1 MANNRYL
8 DLSQY
13 KAPGIYF
20 EEYEGAPVTQVDTTI
35 LRLVPG
41 FSRKGIYN
49 KPILVN
55 SKNEAIQIFGD
66 IDPFLEKRGSFF
78 HRSLF
83 TALEAGPVLALALM
97 PVNNGTDLD
106 FPRDEVEYQ
115 SFSLDTKEK
124 NSKVSSALYS
134 AFFNKERFWELDLE
148 NFDGIIEFNA
158 TTSGKLLSVANLGT
172 KQVSLITRKTNV
184 KGFDITARKFFGQNN
199 VPDYLQDFDIL
210 NDYFLE
216 VIIIEG
222 DWNDYEKLSI
232 DPIYSKYFT
241 KDGLI
246 KSKLNDFLAEDGVDY
261 VQNYTGSVIP
271 DLIDGNGKNWSLD
284 AIMNQ
289 GITITGL
296 FTSINREVLENWEN
310 KADSVSDLDLVGHSL
325 INQTASGSAVK
336 ELDFL
341 SYKANFNTSKTYPSS
356 ENGEDLST
364 KVGNITLD
372 GVTLQSKAIEGYG
385 LLNNRLRIIKP
396 TDATQLA
403 TYNTLKQAAT
413 EKTAVFAGHNDT
425 TDTASEIYFGVVD
438 AYEINEVNSLGDNE
452 IVLYV
457 DLKNSG
463 KSAEAD
469 TVYTFDET
477 DLDANSINLTSYT
490 VYGAEVG
497 RQIYFKPKTSAST
510 GYYATISSLTL
521 DDPGDECAIVVT
533 GLPDTMTNLGI
544 GNSTHDVVVS
554 NLNPCQAINSGLT
567 WTVRYSAAPN
577 LTILDEAGTDY
588 LEVYSGSDLYKDI
601 ESGLIKNG
609 QVTGDTEYLKI
620 EKAQDS
626 VGIDIYN
633 VKFFTNESLS
643 INSATDAP
651 AEDATFTTPF
661 TTTDIV
667 QTVPIVTNSLSADT
681 KSVKITNANLGDTK
695 VGDYIATSI
704 TEGLTTK
711 YYAAKII
718 SMVSNGDGTKTV
730 TSAASITTFDV
741 SSVDNV
747 YILSAVEDFATNY
760 TFATLSGFTVNDYHL
775 PGNFLN
781 RQSQLEKI
789 IKVMG
794 PGTNIYKAL
803 ADNETMRFRYIVDT
817 FSGGVSAE
825 CYPKNLITRLAKDK
839 LRCLAIMNTPSWKE
853 LKESTD
859 PRFSDLPSE
868 VDPRP
873 PIKVQYIKEGGNL
886 SLGPSVR
893 FSLPSEENG
902 SRHCGF
908 FGTYPLVRYNK
919 KNIAVPPAAGISNR
933 FVSKHFDGTKFNAV
947 AGKYGGFS
955 VTGATGALEHDFTFE
970 DREFLA
976 ELGWNPIVW
985 RENQG
990 YVIFDNLMAY
1000 QEQLSAFNYLST
1012 RDLLITIE
1020 DGIDSILQS
1029 YLWDNNTDFLREEV
1043 SARLRAFLNQ
1053 VKVAGGLT
1061 DYKVT
1066 MTSANNTNETITAG
1080 FGIIDIDVEP
1090 TFPISKYLNRITVHN
1105 AGGVGELQ
1113 QSGFSG

>member
-1 MANNRYL
+1 MANNKYL

-13 KAPGIYF
+13 QAPGIYF
-20 EEYEGAPVTQVDTTI
+20 EEYEGSPVTQVDTTI

-49 KPILVN
+49 RPVLVRN
-55 SKNEAIQIFGD
+55 KNEAIQIFGD
-66 IDPFLEKRGSFF
+66 IDSFLEKRGSFF

-106 FPRDEVEYQ
+106 YPRDEVQYQ
-115 SFSLDTKEK
+115 SYSLDTGEA
-124 NSKVSSALYS
+124 NSKVSNSLYS
-134 AFFNKERFWELDLE
+134 AFFNKERFWELDVE

-158 TTSGKLLSVANLGT
+158 TTAGKLLSIANLGT
-172 KQVSLITRKTNV
+172 KKVSLLTRKTTV

-199 VPDYLQDFDIL
+199 VPDYLQEFDIL

-216 VIIIEG
+216 VIILEG

-261 VQNYTGSVIP
+261 IQSYTGSVIP

-284 AIMNQ
+284 ALMNQ

-310 KADSVSDLDLVGHSL
+310 KSASTSDLDLVGHSL
-325 INQTASGSAVK
+325 INMKASGTPVK
-336 ELDFL
+336 QLDFL
-341 SYKANFNTSKTYPSS
+341 SYKANFNTSKTYDSS
-356 ENGEDLST
+356 TASTDLEDA
-364 KVGNITLD
+364 VDNITLD
-372 GVTLQSKAIEGYG
+372 GVTLLSKATTNYG
-385 LLNNRLRIIKP
+385 ILNNRLKIVKP
-396 TDATQLA
+396 SSASQLA
-403 TYNTLKQAAT
+403 TYNTLKQAVI
-413 EKTAVFAGHNDT
+413 EKTAVFEGHNDT
-425 TDTASEIYFGVVD
+425 TGTPSKIHFGVVD
-438 AYEINEVNSLGDNE
+438 AYEINEVNSLGDSE
-452 IVLYV
+452 VVLYV

-463 KSAEAD
+463 KAAEAD
-469 TVYTFDET
+469 TVHTFDET
-477 DLDANSINLTSYT
+477 DLDANSINVTSYT
-490 VYGAEVG
+490 TYGMEVG

-510 GYYATISSLTL
+510 GYYATIATLTL
-521 DDPGDECAIVVT
+521 DDPGDECAITLT
-533 GLPDTMTNLGI
+533 GLPDTMTALGI
-544 GNSTHDVVVS
+544 GNTTHDVVVS
-554 NLNPCQAINSGLT
+554 NLNPLQALNTGIT
-567 WTVRYSAAPN
+567 WTVRYSAAPDI
-577 LTILDEAGTDY
+577 TILNETGTDT
-588 LEVYSGSDLYKDI
+588 LEVYAGSDLYKDI
-601 ESGLIKNG
+601 ASGLIKNG
-609 QVTGDTEYLKI
+609 QITGDDEYLKV
-620 EKAQDS
+620 ETAQDS
-626 VGIDIYN
+626 VGIDIKR
-633 VKFFTNESLS
+633 VSFFTNESLS
-643 INSATDAP
+643 INSQTDAP

-667 QTVPIVTNSLSADT
+667 RAVPIVANSLSADT
-681 KSVKITNANLGDTK
+681 KSVKITNANLGTTK
-695 VGDYIATSI
+695 VGDFIATSI

-711 YYAAKII
+711 YYAAKIVSI
-718 SMVSNGDGTKTV
+718 VSNGDGSKTV
-730 TSAASITTFDV
+730 TSSTSITTFDI
-741 SSVDNV
+741 SSADNV

-760 TFATLSGFTVNDYHL
+760 TFSTLTGFNINEYHL
-775 PGNFLN
+775 PGTFLN

-789 IKVMG
+789 IQVMG

-803 ADNETMRFRYIVDT
+803 ADNENMRFRYIVDT

-839 LRCLAIMNTPSWKE
+839 LRCLALMNTPSWKE

-873 PIKVQYIKEGGNL
+873 PIKVQYLKEGGNL

-893 FSLPSEENG
+893 FSFPSLENG
-902 SRHCGF
+902 SKHCGF

-955 VTGATGALEHDFTFE
+955 VTGATGGLEHNFTFE

-976 ELGWNPIVW
+976 QLGWNPIVW

-990 YVIFDNLMAY
+990 YVIFDNLAAY
-1000 QEQLSAFNYLST
+1000 QDQLSAFNYLST

-1020 DGIDSILQS
+1020 DGIDSILQT
-1029 YLWDNNTDFLREEV
+1029 YLWDNNTDFLREEI
-1043 SARLRAFLNQ
+1043 SARLRAFLNK
-1053 VKVAGGLT
+1053 VKVAGGIT
-1061 DYKVT
+1061 DYTVT
-1066 MTSANNTNETITAG
+1066 MTEENNTNESITAG

-1105 AGGVGELQ
+1105 SGGLSQE
-1113 QSGFSG
+1113 GFSS

>member
-1 MANNRYL
+1 MANNKYL

-20 EEYEGAPVTQVDTTI
+20 EEYEGKPVSQVDTTI

-49 KPILVN
+49 RPVLVN
-55 SKNEAIQIFGD
+55 NKNEAIQIFGD
-66 IDPFLEKRGSFF
+66 IDTFLEKRGSFF

-83 TALEAGPVLALALM
+83 TALESGPVLALALM

-106 FPRDEVEYQ
+106 YPRDEIQYKSYSV
-115 SFSLDTKEK
+115 DTGEK
-124 NSKVSSALYS
+124 NSKTSQALYS
-134 AFFNKERFWELDLE
+134 AFFNKERFWELDVD

-158 TTSGKLLSVANLGT
+158 TTSGKLLSIANLGT
-172 KQVSLITRKTNV
+172 KKVSLLTRKTSV

-222 DWNDYEKLSI
+222 EWSDYDKLSI

-241 KDGLI
+241 KEGLI
-246 KSKLNDFLAEDGVDY
+246 KSKLNEFLSEDGVDY
-261 VQNYTGSVIP
+261 VQNYTGSIIP

-310 KADSVSDLDLVGHSL
+310 KLESSSDLDLVGHSL
-325 INQTASGSAVK
+325 INMKASNTPVK

-341 SYKANFNTSKTYPSS
+341 SYKANFNTSKTYNSS
-356 ENGEDLST
+356 TVSVTMIN
-364 KVGNITLD
+364 KVANITLD
-372 GVTLQSKAIEGYG
+372 NVTLLSKSTENYG
-385 LLNNRLRIIKP
+385 ILNNRIKIVRP
-396 TDATQLA
+396 LNSNSTQLA
-403 TYNTLKQAAT
+403 TYNTLKQAVL
-413 EKTAVFAGHNDT
+413 EKTAVFAGYNDT
-425 TDTASEIYFGVVD
+425 TVTPTEIYFGVVD
-438 AYEINEVNSLGDNE
+438 AYEIHELNSVGDDE
-452 IVLYV
+452 IVLYIDV
-457 DLKNSG
+457 KNKN
-463 KSAEAD
+463 KSTEDD

-477 DLDANSINLTSYT
+477 DLSLNSINITGYT
-490 VYGAEVG
+490 TYGLKVG
-497 RQIYFKPKTSAST
+497 RQIYFKPKTSANS
-510 GYYATISSLTL
+510 GFYATINTATL
-521 DDPGDECAIVVT
+521 DDPGDACAITLT
-533 GLPDTMTNLGI
+533 GLPDTMENLGI
-544 GNSTHDVVVS
+544 GNSTHDVVLS
-554 NLNPCQAINSGLT
+554 NLNPFETINSGLT
-567 WTVRYSAAPN
+567 WTVKYSAAPD
-577 LTILDEAGTDY
+577 LTILNSTDTDI
-588 LEVYSGSDLYKDI
+588 LEVYSGSNLYKDI

-609 QVTGDTEYLKI
+609 QITGDGEYLKI
-620 EKAQDS
+620 EKSQS
-626 VGIDIYN
+626 TEGIDIKKVY
-633 VKFFTNESLS
+633 FFTNESLS
-643 INSATDAP
+643 MNSQVDAP
-651 AEDATFTTPF
+651 AEGETFVTPF
-661 TTTDIV
+661 ETTDIV
-667 QTVPIVTNSLSADT
+667 STVPIVANSLSVDT
-681 KSVKITNANLGDTK
+681 KSVKITNANLGTTK

-704 TEGLTTK
+704 TDGLETK

-730 TSAASITTFDV
+730 TSSASIATFNIGA
-741 SSVDNV
+741 VDKV

-760 TFATLSGFTVNDYHL
+760 TFSSLSGFNINEYHL

-789 IKVMG
+789 IQVMG
-794 PGTNIYKAL
+794 PGTNIYKSL
-803 ADNETMRFRYIVDT
+803 ADNENMRFRYIVDT

-873 PIKVQYIKEGGNL
+873 PIKVEYLKEGGNL

-893 FSLPSEENG
+893 FSFPGEENG
-902 SRHCGF
+902 SKFCGF

-919 KNIAVPPAAGISNR
+919 KNVAVPPAAGISNR

-947 AGKYGGFS
+947 AGKYGAFS
-955 VTGATGALEHDFTFE
+955 VTGATGGLEHNFTQE
-970 DREFLA
+970 DRAWLA
-976 ELGWNPIVW
+976 QLGWNPIVW

-990 YVIFDNLMAY
+990 YVIFDNLLAY

-1020 DGIDSILQS
+1020 DGIDSILET

-1043 SARLRAFLNQ
+1043 SSRLRAFLNRI
-1053 VKVAGGLT
+1053 KVDGGIT
-1061 DYKVT
+1061 DYDVI
-1066 MTSANNTNETITAG
+1066 MTNENNTNESITAG
-1080 FGIIDIDVEP
+1080 FGIIDFSVEP
-1090 TFPISKYLNRITVHN
+1090 AFPISKYLNRITVEN
-1105 AGGVGELQ
+1105 AGGLS
-1113 QSGFSG
+1113 QSGFNG